1 MISREVAWRIF
12 AGEFNASTLEIKG
25 EGDRSPSYVVT
36 PLGAMVNR
44 MFVVGV
50 LTDSENIGTED
61 EPLWRGRIS
70 DPTGIFYI
78 SAGQYQPEAA
88 MAISRIDPPAFV
100 AVVGKARTYSPEEG
114 TLYVSIRPESIR
126 VVDEAIRDYWVLD
139 TCRQTLKRID
149 ALAEALDMESPSMEE
164 MAHLGHDPSLSEGVI
179 NSIGHYMGINLDTY
193 REMVIDALKYLL
205 PEYEMEMEIPTEV
218 SGPEEIELDEE
229 VKDEELNQEDI
240 VLGIIDRLD
249 SSSKGAP
256 WDEIVDE
263 ASKEG
268 IDRTELEEL
277 TNSLL
282 DKGLIYEP
290 VLGKMKRI

>member
-1 MISREVAWRIF
+1 MSREVAWRIF
-12 AGEFNASTLEIKG
+12 AGEFNASSLEIKG
-25 EGDRSPSYVVT
+25 EGDRSPSYVVS

-50 LTDSENIGTED
+50 LTDSENIGTDD

-70 DPTGIFYI
+70 DPTGIFYV

-88 MAISRIDPPAFV
+88 IAISKIDPPAFV

-114 TLYVSIRPESIR
+114 TLYVSIRPENIR

-149 ALAEALDMESPSMEE
+149 ALADALEMESPSVDELVN
-164 MAHLGHDPSLSEGVI
+164 LGHDPNLSEGVI
-179 NSIGHYMGINLDTY
+179 KSLGHYMGLNLESY

-205 PEYEMEMEIPTEV
+205 PEYEMEMEIPTDV

-229 VKDEELNQEDI
+229 IEDEEFNQEDVI
-240 VLGIIDRLD
+240 LRIIDRLD
-249 SSSKGAP
+249 SSGKGAP

-263 ASKEG
+263 AGKEG
-268 IDRTELEEL
+268 IERTELEEL

-290 VLGKMKRI
+290 VLGKMKMI